1 MDANFIQFVTE
12 TASPHP
18 AAAWSAWLAQQRH
31 IDALHAQLI
40 EMQERVEHLEQRAF
54 EAEQRKLRL
63 IHSAA

>member
-18 AAAWSAWLAQQRH
+18 AAAWSAWQAQQRH
-31 IDALHAQLI
+31 IDDLRAQII
-40 EMQERVEHLEQRAF
+40 EMQEQVEHLEQRAY

-63 IHSAA
+63 VHSAA